1 MCSKIGKSP
10 MKKFETIDISGDVG
24 IRAYGKTIEEVF
36 VNAAFGMYSLITGIE
51 GIEATQKVVV
61 ETKSDSLEGLLVSY
75 LNELIFQFDAYGFVG
90 KTIMI
95 TEITPTLSPSENPP
109 EAETLP
115 PRGVGMGDGEAVQ
128 LKNGEFYLLKAKLSG
143 EEFDIERH
151 ERKLLIKAATYHK
164 VRIEKVRD
172 VWEIDVI
179 FDI

>member
-24 IRAYGKTIEEVF
+24 IRAYGKTIEDVF

-95 TEITPTLSPSENPP
+95 TEITPSL
-109 EAETLP
+109 TLP
-115 PRGVGMGDGEAVQ
+115 PRGGGRGGGEAVQ